1 MKKLMVTVMMV
12 TVIAGAANALYIT
25 PVPMDNGM
33 DEVLKLCS
41 DNVAFCSQ
49 VQKVRE
55 QFSRNNTVAFLNST
69 RSSVVGLYII
79 PTTFK
84 GYGEDLLPVIV
95 DRNEWAKVRIMAFGI
110 KHRIRLELTNGQT
123 VDFEDVEISSGT
135 KVLRLLE
142 TPRGYMI
149 SCL

>member
-1 MKKLMVTVMMV
+1 MKKLMMTVMMV

-33 DEVLKLCS
+33 DEVLKLCR

-49 VQKVRE
+49 IQKERE
-55 QFSRNNTVAFLNST
+55 QISQNNTVAFLNCT
-69 RSSVVGLYII
+69 CSSVVRLYII
-79 PTTFK
+79 PTSYQ
-84 GYGEDLLPVIV
+84 GYGEDLLPMIV
-95 DRNEWAKVRIMAFGI
+95 DRNECAKVRIRAFGVE
-110 KHRIRLELTNGQT
+110 HRIRLVLTNGQT

-135 KVLRLLE
+135 NVLRLSE
-142 TPRGYMI
+142 TPRGYVI